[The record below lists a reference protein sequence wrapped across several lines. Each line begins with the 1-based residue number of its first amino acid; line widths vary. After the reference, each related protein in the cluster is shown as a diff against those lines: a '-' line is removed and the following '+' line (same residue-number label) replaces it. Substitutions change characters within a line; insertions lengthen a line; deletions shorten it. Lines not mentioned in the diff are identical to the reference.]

1 MILKQREES
10 LELKIMR
17 FLRSRMHLSAEDELY
32 CYNLEKGY
40 EGELKFDE
48 RLEELLP
55 GRLALNDLLLEHRNT
70 LFQNDSLLL
79 SSGKNYLF
87 EVKNFEGDFY
97 VDGDRWCSTGGTEI
111 KNPLFQLKRN
121 ESLLR
126 QLLKALGCNMPV
138 EAYLV
143 FINPE
148 FHLSQAPLDSQ
159 IIFPAQ
165 LNRFLDKIKK
175 QPSNVKNAYSA
186 LAEQLLSLHVTD
198 PPNFR
203 LPEYQYDELKKG
215 IYCPKCFR
223 FYEQQ
228 NTRLYLFCKR
238 CVEKEDYETA
248 VLRTV
253 KEFKLLFPEEKI
265 TTNRMYE
272 WCFGIYSKQTMR
284 KILHNNYKLNGHG
297 KYSYFDE

>member
-17 FLRSRMHLSAEDELY
+17 CLRIRMNLSSEDKLY

-97 VDGDRWCSTGGTEI
+97 VDGDRWCSIGGTEI
-111 KNPLFQLKRN
+111 KNPLLQLKRN

-126 QLLKALGCNMPV
+126 QVLSTLECNMPF

-148 FHLSQAPLDSQ
+148 FHLYQAPLDSH

-175 QPSNVKNAYSA
+175 QPSKVKKAHST
-186 LAEQLLSLHVTD
+186 LAQQLISLHITD
-198 PPNFR
+198 PPSFR
-203 LPEYQYDELKKG
+203 LPDYQYDDLKKG
-215 IYCPKCFR
+215 IYCPRCYG
-223 FYEQQ
+223 FYECCT
-228 NTRLYLFCKR
+228 NKSLLCNH
-238 CVEKEDYETA
+238 CGGKEPLHSGM
-248 VLRTV
+248 LRTID
-253 KEFKLLFPEEKI
+253 EFKLLFPDRKV
-265 TTNRMYE
+265 TTNHIYE
-272 WCFGIYSKQTMR
+272 WCKIVKTKKTIRIIISK
-284 KILHNNYKLNGHG
+284 NYKRIGHG
-297 KYSYFDE
+297 NSSYYI